1 MYHHA
6 DHRIISHVKL
16 CVLAYFIVRYVE
28 VKTGQSWEQI
38 ARLFR
43 QLHVVELI
51 TEAGSVFRR
60 SDLFKEHKAVLKA
73 LDIPLP
79 KEVQALSKPGRKE
92 WYSKGG

>member
-6 DHRIISHVKL
+6 DRRIISHVKL

-28 VKTGQSWEQI
+28 IKTGQSWEQI
-38 ARLFR
+38 TRLFR

-60 SDLFKEHKAVLKA
+60 SDLFMEHKAVLNA
-73 LDIPLP
+73 LDIALP
-79 KEVQALSKPGRKE
+79 GEIQSVSNLS
-92 WYSKGG
+92 